1 MTKNVWLPADGILL
15 KKLREEARVEITTLA
30 RKHSLSASHI
40 KQLEDGGDSSFYT
53 PAIKLAIGRRL
64 LMHFGADVEPLVEE
78 PDKNSV
84 QELEILIEKIDTS
97 HTTHQESVKKENYR
111 FSQVLGAFVVSAS
124 LVYWGFLP
132 TSRQSEIGPVNAN
145 NELISTTPTTELA
158 AESKTTM
165 STAPIP
171 SETPIESP
179 GKCMWVH
186 EPTQVFGYQPT
197 KPGGYVH
204 VIANTNGEICV
215 RDATNTTQIFQLR
228 NSQSQTVRGRPP
240 FEVFSNN
247 LNEFKIFYQG
257 SLLRLPSPSTKMI
270 TLKEKK
276 YEGRK
281 IWFR

>member
-1 MTKNVWLPADGILL
+1 MTKKVWLPADGILL

-78 PDKNSV
+78 TDKNSV
-84 QELEILIEKIDTS
+84 QEREILKDKIDTS
-97 HTTHQESVKKENYR
+97 HTPHEESVKKEIHR
-111 FSQVLGAFVVSAS
+111 FPQVLGVFVVLAS

-132 TSRQSEIGPVNAN
+132 ASRQSEIGSVNAN
-145 NELISTTPTTELA
+145 NELISTTPAAELA

-171 SETPIESP
+171 TETPAVSP
-179 GKCMWVH
+179 DKCKWVH

-215 RDATNTTQIFQLR
+215 RDATNTIQIFQLK
-228 NSQSQTVRGRPP
+228 NTQTQTVRGRPP
-240 FEVFSNN
+240 FEVFSNH

-257 SLLRLPSPSTKMI
+257 SLLRLPSPSTKTI
-270 TLKEKK
+270 TLKEQK
-276 YEGRK
+276 YE
-281 IWFR
+281 

>member
-1 MTKNVWLPADGILL
+1 VTKKVWLPADGILL

-78 PDKNSV
+78 TDKNSV
-84 QELEILIEKIDTS
+84 QEREILKDKIDTS
-97 HTTHQESVKKENYR
+97 HTPHEESVKKEIHR
-111 FSQVLGAFVVSAS
+111 FPQVLGVFVVLAS

-132 TSRQSEIGPVNAN
+132 ASRQSEIGSVNAN
-145 NELISTTPTTELA
+145 NELISTTPAAELA

-171 SETPIESP
+171 TETPAVSP
-179 GKCMWVH
+179 DKCKWVH

-215 RDATNTTQIFQLR
+215 RDATNTIQIFQLK
-228 NSQSQTVRGRPP
+228 NTQTQTVRGRPP
-240 FEVFSNN
+240 FEVFSNH

-257 SLLRLPSPSTKMI
+257 SLLRLPSPSTKTI
-270 TLKEKK
+270 TLKEQK
-276 YEGRK
+276 YE
-281 IWFR
+281 